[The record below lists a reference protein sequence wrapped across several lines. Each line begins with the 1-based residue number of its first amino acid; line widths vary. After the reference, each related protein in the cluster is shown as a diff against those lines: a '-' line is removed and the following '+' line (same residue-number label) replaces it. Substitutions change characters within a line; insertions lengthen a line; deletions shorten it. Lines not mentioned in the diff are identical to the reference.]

1 MIDKEVKRKLIAILS
16 ADVKGYSRLMS
27 EDEVGTIH
35 TLNAYKEIMAGLIQ
49 HHHGRVVDAPGDNL
63 LAEFGSVVDAVQCA
77 VEIQKELK
85 TRNADLSE
93 NRRMEF
99 RIGVNLG
106 DVVEDGEQILGDG
119 VNIAA
124 RLESLSE
131 AGGVCISGT
140 AYDHVENKLP
150 LGYEYLGEQTVKNI
164 AKPVRA
170 YRVLMEPGAV
180 GKLIGEKKA
189 KSRQWQRAALGLV
202 VVVIVVIAAV
212 VIWKLYTPSAPQLEV
227 ASKEKVA
234 ATQPEKPS
242 AAIPTVSVPSAETTP
257 KEKIVSPTPEK
268 VSKPVVSPPPKV
280 EVASKEKMALPLPDK
295 PSIAVLPFVN
305 MSGDKEQEYFSDGL
319 TEEIINALSRL
330 PQVFVI
336 ARNSSFTYKGK
347 AVDIK
352 KVGREMGV
360 QYVLEGS
367 VRKEANRIRIT
378 AQLIDSTSGRH
389 VFSERYD
396 RELKD
401 IFAMQDDI
409 AIKILTA
416 LRVALKDGEL
426 ARIQAKGVSNVE
438 AYFKLL
444 EAREFEQRVNKESNN
459 RARRLAEEA
468 LALDPQS
475 SAAYTALAFA
485 HFWDFW
491 LGPPKSPIDS
501 INEGIAMAKKAIAL
515 DDNPRAHGIL
525 GMLYVNKGDYDKA
538 VEEGEQAASMDP
550 GYLTAYGSTLM
561 HASRYPE
568 AIAVFQKVLPLN
580 PVKPHSMCLNNLANS
595 YWMIGKYEEAIRFYK
610 RLLQDQPDHL
620 PGNLGLTAT
629 YSVMGRMEE
638 ARTQAAEVLRI
649 NPNFSLDRWAK
660 TQRFRNHADG
670 DRRID
675 ALRKA
680 GLK

>member
-1 MIDKEVKRKLIAILS
+1 MTAQEVKRKLAAILS
-16 ADVKGYSRLMS
+16 ADVKGYSRLMG
-27 EDEVGTIH
+27 EDEESTAR
-35 TLNAYKEIMAGLIQ
+35 TLNAYKEVMTGLIQ
-49 HHHGRVVDAPGDNL
+49 HQRGRVVGTAGDSM
-63 LAEFGSVVDAVQCA
+63 LAEFASVVDAVRCA

-85 TRNADLSE
+85 TRNAELPE
-93 NRRMEF
+93 NRRMKF

-106 DVVEDGEQILGDG
+106 DVIEDGEQILGDG

-131 AGGVCISGT
+131 AGGICISGT
-140 AYDHVENKLP
+140 AFDQVRNKVD
-150 LGYEYLGEQTVKNI
+150 LGYKYLGEQTVKNI
-164 AKPVRA
+164 LEPVRV
-170 YRVLMEPGAV
+170 YRVLMEPEAV
-180 GKLIGEKKA
+180 GKVIGEKKA
-189 KSRQWQRAALGLV
+189 KLMQWQRSAIGLV
-202 VVVIVVIAAV
+202 VILIVVVAAI
-212 VIWKLYTPSAPQLEV
+212 VIWKFYIPSVP
-227 ASKEKVA
+227 
-234 ATQPEKPS
+234 QPE
-242 AAIPTVSVPSAETTP
+242 VTP
-257 KEKIVSPTPEK
+257 KEKAVVPQPEKAPTAVPHSAEVAPKEQVVSPSPEK
-268 VSKPVVSPPPKV
+268 VSKPMAPPVPKV
-280 EVASKEKMALPLPDK
+280 EVASKEKMAFPLPDK

-319 TEEIINALSRL
+319 TEEIINALAKL
-330 PQVFVI
+330 PQMFVI

-347 AVDIK
+347 AVDVK
-352 KVGREMGV
+352 QVGREMGV

-416 LRVALKDGEL
+416 LRVALKDGEW

-444 EAREFEQRVNKESNN
+444 EAREFHERVNKESNN

-468 LALDPQS
+468 LALDPAS
-475 SAAYTALAFA
+475 SAAYATLAYA

-491 LGPPKSPIDS
+491 FGPPKSPEDS

-515 DDNPRAHGIL
+515 DDNPRAHGVL

-538 VEEGEQAASMDP
+538 VEEGERAASTDP

-561 HASRYPE
+561 HSSRPKE
-568 AIAVFQKVLPLN
+568 AIPVFQKALRLCPVN
-580 PVKPHSMCLNNLANS
+580 PPSMCLSNLANS
-595 YWMIGKYEEAIRFYK
+595 HRMIGQYEEAVRFYK
-610 RLLQDQPDHL
+610 RLLKDKPDHL
-620 PGNLGLTAT
+620 PGNLGLTVA
-629 YSVMGRMEE
+629 YSVMGRLED
-638 ARTQAAEVLRI
+638 ARVQAAEVLRI
-649 NPNFSLDRWAK
+649 NPKFSLERWAK
-660 TQRFRNHADG
+660 TLRYKDPADVE
-670 DRRID
+670 RALD

>member
-1 MIDKEVKRKLIAILS
+1 
-16 ADVKGYSRLMS
+16 MS
-27 EDEVGTIH
+27 EDEEATVR
-35 TLNAYKEIMAGLIQ
+35 TLNAYKEVMNSLIQ
-49 HHHGRVVDAPGDNL
+49 HHRGRVVGTAGDSM
-63 LAEFGSVVDAVQCA
+63 LAEFASVVDAVRCA

-85 TRNADLSE
+85 TRNADLPE

-106 DVVEDGEQILGDG
+106 DVIEDGEQILGDG

-124 RLESLSE
+124 RLESLAD
-131 AGGVCISGT
+131 AGGICISGT
-140 AYDHVENKLP
+140 AFDQVRNKVD
-150 LGYEYLGEQTVKNI
+150 LGYKYLGEQTVKNI
-164 AKPVRA
+164 ALPVRM
-170 YRVLMEPGAV
+170 YKVLMEPEEA
-180 GKLIGEKKA
+180 GKVIGEKKA
-189 KSRQWQRAALGLV
+189 KPRQLQMATLGLV
-202 VVVIVVIAAV
+202 IGVIVLVAV
-212 VIWKLYTPSAPQLEV
+212 FVIWKFYIPSAPQPEV
-227 ASKEKVA
+227 
-234 ATQPEKPS
+234 
-242 AAIPTVSVPSAETTP
+242 TP
-257 KEKIVSPTPEK
+257 KEKIVVSQPEKAPTAPPPLAEPTPKEKVTPPSPEK
-268 VSKPVVSPPPKV
+268 VSKPMVPPAPKV
-280 EVASKEKMALPLPDK
+280 EVASKEKLAFPLPDK

-347 AVDIK
+347 AVDVK
-352 KVGREMGV
+352 QVGREMGV

-401 IFAMQDDI
+401 IFAMQDEI

-444 EAREFEQRVNKESNN
+444 EAREFHERVNKESNN

-468 LALDPQS
+468 LALDPGS
-475 SAAYTALAFA
+475 SAAYTTLAHA

-491 LGPPKSPIDS
+491 LGPPKSPEDS
-501 INEGIAMAKKAIAL
+501 INQGIAMAKKAIAL
-515 DDNPRAHGIL
+515 DDNPRAHSAL

-538 VEEGEQAASMDP
+538 VEEGERAASMDP
-550 GYLTAYGSTLM
+550 GNLNGYGSTLM
-561 HASRYPE
+561 HSSRYPE
-568 AIAVFQKVLPLN
+568 AIAAFQKVLRLN
-580 PVKPHSMCLNNLANS
+580 PVKPPSMCLSNLANS
-595 YWMIGKYEEAIRFYK
+595 YRLMGKYEEAIRFYK

-649 NPNFSLDRWAK
+649 NPKFSLERWSK
-660 TQRFRNHADG
+660 TLRYKNPDDVERTV
-670 DRRID
+670 D